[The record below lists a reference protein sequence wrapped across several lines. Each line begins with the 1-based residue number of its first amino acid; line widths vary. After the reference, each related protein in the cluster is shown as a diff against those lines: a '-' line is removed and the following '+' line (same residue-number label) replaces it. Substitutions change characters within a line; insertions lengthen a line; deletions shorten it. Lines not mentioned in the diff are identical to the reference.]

1 MCKPSA
7 KIFLLLVPIF
17 LLSACLSPEEL
28 ARVHQRMAEE
38 SAQSQR
44 IYIAELRDKCLR
56 YGFKRDTAE
65 LAHCIQK
72 EEQQDKLNAE
82 LANQQ
87 AQIRRLRAEQQRA
100 RELCFQTSNNC

>member
-1 MCKPSA
+1 
-7 KIFLLLVPIF
+7 
-17 LLSACLSPEEL
+17 
-28 ARVHQRMAEE
+28 MAEE

-65 LAHCIQK
+65 LAQCIQK